1 MRGGLD
7 ANRADQLLVN
17 DGKGTRFT
25 SVKIPQ
31 AGPKNGRGDDVV
43 ALDYDRNGL
52 TDFVVVNGKGK
63 PAGPIQLLA
72 SFKQ

>member
-1 MRGGLD
+1 VRGGLD
-7 ANRADQLLVN
+7 LNRADQLLVN
-17 DGKGTRFT
+17 NGKGTRFT

-63 PAGPIQLLA
+63 DAGPIQLLA
-72 SFKQ
+72 SFER